1 MKLLFEN
8 WRKFTEEIIEEAESI
23 ESVAKT
29 LQDAYKFNQE
39 LKGLAA
45 KAPDKADPREAAL
58 FKKIVD
64 PAMELSDKASDEALK
79 IGDNVDMGDRE
90 SIRQWRKS
98 FRAAMATWR
107 KAARGTMDAMIEFY
121 NEAKRQGFTISKPW
135 FKIVLDKSER
145 NLKSAR
151 LAMKHASQD
160 ERHSAEMDR
169 IKGNSR
175 SAASMD
181 PRELAKKM
189 TEFRKASKWLSD
201 KLSDG
206 YQKAKDRNDRD
217 SMNRFREHFE
227 NFMKINKDA
236 REARENSPGEIVDK
250 LDNAINLAK
259 KWGYK

>member
-8 WRKFTEEIIEEAESI
+8 WRKFTEEVIEEAESI

-45 KAPDKADPREAAL
+45 KAPDKADPREAIL

-64 PAMELSDKASDEALK
+64 PALALGDEAADAVP
-79 IGDNVDMGDRE
+79 GVRDVDLDDRE
-90 SIRQWRKS
+90 SIKS
-98 FRAAMATWR
+98 FRAAMATWK
-107 KAARGTMDAMIEFY
+107 KAIRGTMDAMIEFY

-151 LAMKHASQD
+151 LAMKYASQD
-160 ERHSAEMDR
+160 ASQDDRQRAEMDR

-175 SAASMD
+175 AAAFMD

>member
-1 MKLLFEN
+1 MLGGFRFQVSLRNRKMKLLFEN
-8 WRKFTEEIIEEAESI
+8 WRKFTEEVIEEAESI

-45 KAPDKADPREAAL
+45 KAPDKADPREAVL

-64 PAMELSDKASDEALK
+64 PAMELSDKAADKALK
-79 IGDNVDMGDRE
+79 TGD
-90 SIRQWRKS
+90 K
-98 FRAAMATWR
+98 AAMATWR
-107 KAARGTMDAMIEFY
+107 KAARGTMDAMIKFY

-135 FKIVLDKSER
+135 FKFVLDKSER

-151 LAMKHASQD
+151 LAMKHALDD
-160 ERHSAEMDR
+160 ERHRAEMDR

-201 KLSDG
+201 KLYDG
-206 YQKAKDRNDRD
+206 YKKSKDRNDRD

-227 NFMKINKDA
+227 NFMKIHKDA
-236 REARENSPGEIVDK
+236 RGARENSPGEIVDK
-250 LDNAINLAK
+250 LDNVINLAK